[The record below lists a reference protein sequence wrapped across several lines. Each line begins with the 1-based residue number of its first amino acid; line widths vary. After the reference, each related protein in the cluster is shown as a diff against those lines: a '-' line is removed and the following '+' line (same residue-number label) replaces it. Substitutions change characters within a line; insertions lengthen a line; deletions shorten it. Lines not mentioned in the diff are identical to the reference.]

1 MSFNVHVHEGFGFVG
16 HLQLVCK
23 CIRRWYC
30 NCLMCSSNTYDT
42 PVKKITQ
49 PLNFVMK
56 LQSFKL
62 RFRND
67 SLQNHPTSQ
76 LWDETLTLDILN
88 SEQFVSKS
96 RNLSTL
102 SWKFKVP
109 NWDFGTIHCII
120 TKPLNFVMKLQSLK
134 LRFRNNLLLITQP
147 LNLQFS
153 VDQKI
158 GMYPR

>member
-62 RFRND
+62 RFRTD
-67 SLQNHPTSQ
+67 SLHNHPTSQ
-76 LWDETLTLDILN
+76 LCDETSKFEIEI
-88 SEQFVSKS
+88 SEQFTADHATSQLTVFSCPKNWHVSS
-96 RNLSTL
+96 VIS
-102 SWKFKVP
+102 SSF
-109 NWDFGTIHCII
+109 
-120 TKPLNFVMKLQSLK
+120 
-134 LRFRNNLLLITQP
+134 TQP
-147 LNLQFS
+147 RM
-153 VDQKI
+153 V
-158 GMYPR
+158 